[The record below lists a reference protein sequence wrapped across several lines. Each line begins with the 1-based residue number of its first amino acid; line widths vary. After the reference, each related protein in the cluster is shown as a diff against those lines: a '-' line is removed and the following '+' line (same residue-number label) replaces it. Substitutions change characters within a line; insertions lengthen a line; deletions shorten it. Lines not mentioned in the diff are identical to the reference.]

1 MAQPQRPY
9 RNPNRVPPRR
19 PSAPNA
25 REYSMRPRRRSGG
38 CGLMIVALL
47 AVLCVG
53 GAYAFNRVSD
63 TISVIGG
70 GEDVR
75 PTAVAAG
82 PPPALLQAPFN
93 VLVIGVDLR
102 ANEPDEGARSD
113 TLIVVHVDPVQKW
126 ASMLSIPRDTLAAI
140 PQDACENASGTKINA
155 AYSCGYRRPEI
166 YGLDDSPESRADA
179 GAALAAQTV
188 EQFLGITINYTAQID
203 FNGFQQI
210 VDALGGVTIDVPK
223 DILDAEYPTEDN
235 GYMRL
240 YIPAGLQRMDGA
252 TALRYARTRHAD
264 NDFGRAA
271 RQQQVLQAILDE
283 IRNQGLLGQIEAAP
297 KLLEIAAQS
306 VRTTVRINDP
316 STLRGLAELAQ
327 EIPANKIQRLVI
339 KPEQFA
345 DGSSSL
351 LSDLSSALQW
361 DPAYI
366 RRIAQQ
372 LELPPGAAP
381 QAPVV
386 VQVQNGTLIRGL
398 AGQVTVNLEEV
409 GGFNTTQATDA
420 PEKGIP
426 HTLILNYTGQNE
438 TAQKLAEFLQVDPQY
453 IQDVA
458 SESAPPN
465 VDIVVRLGDDYQPPV
480 DAQGARP

>member
-1 MAQPQRPY
+1 MKAK
-9 RNPNRVPPRR
+9 
-19 PSAPNA
+19 
-25 REYSMRPRRRSGG
+25 RRSSG
-38 CGLMIVALL
+38 CGIVIVALL

-53 GAYAFNRVSD
+53 GAYAFNKVSD
-63 TISVIGG
+63 TINVIGG
-70 GEDVR
+70 GVDVR
-75 PTAVAAG
+75 PTVAAEG

-102 ANEPDEGARSD
+102 TNQPDEGARSD
-113 TLIVVHVDPVQKW
+113 TLIVVHVDPLQKW
-126 ASMLSIPRDTLAAI
+126 ASMLSIPRDTLVSI
-140 PQDACENASGTKINA
+140 PSDQCENASGTKINA

-166 YGLDDSPESRADA
+166 YGLDDTLDNRANA

-188 EQFLGITINYTAQID
+188 EQFLGIKINYTAQVD
-203 FNGFQQI
+203 FAGFQQI
-210 VDALGGVTIDVPK
+210 VDALGGVTLDVPK

-240 YIPAGLQRMDGA
+240 YIPAGLQRMDGVS
-252 TALRYARTRHAD
+252 ALRYARTRHAD

-271 RQQQVLQAILDE
+271 RQQQVLQAILAE
-283 IRNQGLLGQIEAAP
+283 IKNQGVLGQLEAAP
-297 KLLEIAAQS
+297 KLLDIARQS
-306 VRTTVRINDP
+306 VRTTVQIKDP
-316 STLRGLAELAQ
+316 STLRGLAQLAQ
-327 EIPANKIQRLVI
+327 ELPPERIQRLVI
-339 KPEQFA
+339 KPEQNP
-345 DGSSSL
+345 DGSSTL
-351 LSDLSSALQW
+351 LSDLSSAIEW

-366 RRIAQQ
+366 RRMAQQ

-381 QAPVV
+381 AAPVV

-409 GGFNTTQATDA
+409 GGFTTTQATDA

-426 HTLILNYTGQNE
+426 HTLILNYSGQRE

-458 SESAPPN
+458 KENAPPN
-465 VDIVVRLGDDYQPPV
+465 VDIVVRLGDDYEGPTDV
-480 DAQGARP
+480 QGARP